1 MGSSICSTTKNGVTL
16 PTHEKEK
23 SIVQLQTQKSSILAY
38 IHQEGDATTSLA
50 DIRKI
55 YKFDNKIL
63 G

>member
-16 PTHEKEK
+16 PHEKEK
-23 SIVQLQTQKSSILAY
+23 TTVQLQTQKSSILAY